1 MRDEKGQSYVL
12 ELFQISDGIVIRE
25 VTLVTVINNHK
36 SSVAMLHINPPIILL
51 RITLELAG
59 KTLN

>member
-1 MRDEKGQSYVL
+1 MKKGQSYGW

-36 SSVAMLHINPPIILL
+36 SSVAMLHINPPIIIWL
-51 RITLELAG
+51 ITLELAG